1 MSAVRVVTEGRLDL
15 AIATRLLEDRGA
27 FAIPTG
33 ARNGRGPLL
42 RRLRDYN
49 AAAQRERWLVLFDL
63 DKDECAPA
71 LLSEHLPSPASGMH
85 VRVAVREVESWLLA
99 DSGLARYIR
108 IPART
113 LPADVEAVQ
122 FSKTPIGRAGTYTL
136 PYKSRSLCHVA
147 GSRRRR
153 RRRGLQRLPNRL
165 RPPQLESRASGG
177 AQRLAAPMLDRFGPM
192 DPLDC
197 ENA

>member
-85 VRVAVREVESWLLA
+85 VRVAAREVESWLLA

-113 LPADVEAVQ
+113 LPADVEAVHSPKRRLVELVRTHCRTKAVRSAMLPAVADAAVGEDYSD
-122 FSKTPIGRAGTYTL
+122 FLIDFVRHSWNPERAAERSDSLRRCLTALDQWTL
-136 PYKSRSLCHVA
+136 
-147 GSRRRR
+147 
-153 RRRGLQRLPNRL
+153 
-165 RPPQLESRASGG
+165 
-177 AQRLAAPMLDRFGPM
+177 
-192 DPLDC
+192 
-197 ENA
+197 